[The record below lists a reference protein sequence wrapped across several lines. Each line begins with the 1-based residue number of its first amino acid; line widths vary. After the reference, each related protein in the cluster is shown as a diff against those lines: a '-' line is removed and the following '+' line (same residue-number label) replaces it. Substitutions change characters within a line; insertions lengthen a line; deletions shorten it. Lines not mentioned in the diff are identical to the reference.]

1 MTTRDATDKKRV
13 LTIDRSATAPRAPSS
28 VTRTRRKQTKFEPSE
43 PVFMTQFAFNA
54 SATRDSLQDAQDEER
69 ATARLLGVMGGTLK
83 SYFVSQTGE
92 YDGVVIYSFPKNHDS
107 RTFTTLLKAS
117 GKIDKLTTTKLM
129 TSSDAAQCGKA
140 AKEVHEMLNG
150 DNK

>member
-1 MTTRDATDKKRV
+1 MRRRDE
-13 LTIDRSATAPRAPSS
+13 
-28 VTRTRRKQTKFEPSE
+28 QTKFEPSE
-43 PVFMTQFAFNA
+43 PVFMTQFTWSA
-54 SATRDSLQDAQDEER
+54 SATRESLNEKEPKDAER

-117 GKIDKLTTTKLM
+117 GKIDKVTTTKLM
-129 TSSDAAQCGKA
+129 AFSDAKQCLKA
-140 AKEVHEMLNG
+140 AKEVDEIF
-150 DNK
+150 